1 MKILNDLFSLISGT
15 GKKDNLQDMVED
27 SPIRVLVALLAVL
40 ILFLGSVSFIVF
52 LILSKFKS
60 TVLNSA
66 APTGI
71 NSMSSLSRRIP
82 GLGT

>member
-27 SPIRVLVALLAVL
+27 SPIRVMVALLAVL

-52 LILSKFKS
+52 LIL
-60 TVLNSA
+60 
-66 APTGI
+66 
-71 NSMSSLSRRIP
+71 
-82 GLGT
+82 